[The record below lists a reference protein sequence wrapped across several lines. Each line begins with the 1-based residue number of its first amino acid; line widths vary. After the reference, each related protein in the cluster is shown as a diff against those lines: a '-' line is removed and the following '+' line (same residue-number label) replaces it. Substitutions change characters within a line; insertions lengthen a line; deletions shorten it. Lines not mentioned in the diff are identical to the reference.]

1 LHGAELRLTSLSLTD
16 VSPATTLS
24 RLSGPRIAL
33 DGDGNVQKDA
43 LPLIFRG

>member
-1 LHGAELRLTSLSLTD
+1 LHDAELRLTSSSLTD

-24 RLSGPRIAL
+24 RLSGRRLAL
-33 DGDGNVQKDA
+33 DGNGNVQMDA

>member
-1 LHGAELRLTSLSLTD
+1 MFVVLTD

-33 DGDGNVQKDA
+33 DGDGNLWQTRSDFAAAA
-43 LPLIFRG
+43 LLLIRG